1 MSTTE
6 LNQLNI
12 RHGVISGIAGVAAGV
27 DDRQAEEYRK
37 GYGDGIVWAG
47 EYATA
52 DELRQLVEKSERGPH
67 DDSPHWR
74 GFLAG
79 AEEVLDEREC
89 M

>member
-1 MSTTE
+1 MSTME
-6 LNQLNI
+6 LNQLKI
-12 RHGVISGIAGVAAGV
+12 QQGATSDIGGVAAGV
-27 DDRQAEEYRK
+27 DEQQAGEYRR
-37 GYGDGIVWAG
+37 GYADGIVWAA

-52 DELRQLVEKSERGPH
+52 DELRHLADNSEPGPH

-79 AEEVLDEREC
+79 AEEVLDEKAC

>member
-6 LNQLNI
+6 LNQPNI
-12 RHGVISGIAGVAAGV
+12 RHGATSGIAGVAAGV
-27 DDRQAEEYRK
+27 DELQAEQYRM

-52 DELRQLVEKSERGPH
+52 DELRQLVENSERGPH

-79 AEEVLDEREC
+79 AEEVLDERGS